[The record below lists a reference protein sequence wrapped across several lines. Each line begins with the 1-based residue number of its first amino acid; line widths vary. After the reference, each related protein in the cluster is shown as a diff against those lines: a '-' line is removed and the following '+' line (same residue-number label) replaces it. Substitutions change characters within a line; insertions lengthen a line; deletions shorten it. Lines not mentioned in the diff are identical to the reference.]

1 VAVPKKE
8 SSQTRAQEGRKEGR
22 KELSLLP
29 DSCSIICSVMKP
41 FPGYVPDGDEPRQ
54 QEMGTAAAMDMDLDG
69 ENLEILGDLGL
80 VKPSDD
86 DFFNAFEDDFDDTDL
101 A

>member
-22 KELSLLP
+22 KQFSLLP
-29 DSCSIICSVMKP
+29 DSCSIICSVMNP

-54 QEMGTAAAMDMDLDG
+54 QEMGTAAAMDMDLDR

>member
-22 KELSLLP
+22 KEFSLLP

>member
-1 VAVPKKE
+1 M
-8 SSQTRAQEGRKEGR
+8 
-22 KELSLLP
+22 LP

-54 QEMGTAAAMDMDLDG
+54 QEMGAAVAMDMDLDG